1 MFMIMSKCQ
10 SVISSS
16 SRDLRDT
23 VPTRDSRRDLNEILT
38 VSTSNMHPSSS
49 PSSLRGDRRVHRVP
63 DLPREDKN
71 LHTLRLSQHSSS
83 PCSPRTEASA
93 PVRSPPST
101 LVFPCDASRSAVFA
115 DRIVS
120 RPPRAADP
128 RTATARPDLALS
140 SSSSRSSLPPL
151 PVYSRSLS
159 TTRDSTCLSLSICAR
174 FFTPSKR
181 NLSSSSRPSRRS
193 SSDNHESQNHTYCTG
208 TGTGTPHVIVNT
220 HSGAHRLFSALFVP
234 REAQYRP
241 PRLVLGLT
249 GGPPTSF
256 GGGSNHLRHD
266 VLNTAS
272 R

>member
-1 MFMIMSKCQ
+1 MIMSKCQ

-93 PVRSPPST
+93 PVRSPPSSSHVMHRGRPS
-101 LVFPCDASRSAVFA
+101 L
-115 DRIVS
+115 RIGSCLARPAPRTRVL
-120 RPPRAADP
+120 RPPDPTSLSAAAVRAALSLLYLS
-128 RTATARPDLALS
+128 TLALS
-140 SSSSRSSLPPL
+140 
-151 PVYSRSLS
+151 
-159 TTRDSTCLSLSICAR
+159 RDSTCLSLSICAR

-208 TGTGTPHVIVNT
+208 TGTGTPHVNT
-220 HSGAHRLFSALFVP
+220 HRSPPSIQRAFCPSRSAISTSSSRARAHRRTTNQF
-234 REAQYRP
+234 R
-241 PRLVLGLT
+241 
-249 GGPPTSF
+249 
-256 GGGSNHLRHD
+256 GGGSNHLRRN
-266 VLNTAS
+266 VLNTAL

>member
-71 LHTLRLSQHSSS
+71 LHVTLRLSQHSSS

-159 TTRDSTCLSLSICAR
+159 RLYMPLSLYMR
-174 FFTPSKR
+174 
-181 NLSSSSRPSRRS
+181 
-193 SSDNHESQNHTYCTG
+193 
-208 TGTGTPHVIVNT
+208 
-220 HSGAHRLFSALFVP
+220 ALFYP
-234 REAQYRP
+234 LEAQSIVLVSPEP
-241 PRLVLGLT
+241 PILE
-249 GGPPTSF
+249 
-256 GGGSNHLRHD
+256 
-266 VLNTAS
+266 
-272 R
+272 

>member
-1 MFMIMSKCQ
+1 MYSSPFSTLVFSVLPADRSKC
-10 SVISSS
+10 
-16 SRDLRDT
+16 
-23 VPTRDSRRDLNEILT
+23 TRPL
-38 VSTSNMHPSSS
+38 
-49 PSSLRGDRRVHRVP
+49 
-63 DLPREDKN
+63 
-71 LHTLRLSQHSSS
+71 
-83 PCSPRTEASA
+83 
-93 PVRSPPST
+93 ST

-128 RTATARPDLALS
+128 RTATARPDLSLSAAAVRAALS
-140 SSSSRSSLPPL
+140 LL
-151 PVYSRSLS
+151 YLS
-159 TTRDSTCLSLSICAR
+159 TLALSRDSTCLSLSICAR

-208 TGTGTPHVIVNT
+208 TGTGTTHVNT

-256 GGGSNHLRHD
+256 GGGGSNHLRRD
-266 VLNTAS
+266 VLNTAL

>member
-93 PVRSPPST
+93 PVRSPPSSSHVMHRGRPS
-101 LVFPCDASRSAVFA
+101 L
-115 DRIVS
+115 RIGSCLARPAPRTRVL
-120 RPPRAADP
+120 RPPDPTSLSAAAVRAALSLLYLS
-128 RTATARPDLALS
+128 TLALS
-140 SSSSRSSLPPL
+140 
-151 PVYSRSLS
+151 
-159 TTRDSTCLSLSICAR
+159 RDSTCLSLSICAR
-174 FFTPSKR
+174 VFTPSKR

-208 TGTGTPHVIVNT
+208 TPHVNT
-220 HSGAHRLFSALFVP
+220 HRSPPSIQRAFCPSRSAISTSSSRARAHRRTTNQF
-234 REAQYRP
+234 R
-241 PRLVLGLT
+241 
-249 GGPPTSF
+249 GGE
-256 GGGSNHLRHD
+256 
-266 VLNTAS
+266 
-272 R
+272 

>member
-1 MFMIMSKCQ
+1 MSAVGDAAGDGNVFMIMSKCQ

-93 PVRSPPST
+93 PVRSPPSSSHVMHRGRPS
-101 LVFPCDASRSAVFA
+101 L
-115 DRIVS
+115 RIGSCLARPAPRTRVL
-120 RPPRAADP
+120 RPPDPTSLSAAAVRAALSLLYLS
-128 RTATARPDLALS
+128 TLALS
-140 SSSSRSSLPPL
+140 
-151 PVYSRSLS
+151 
-159 TTRDSTCLSLSICAR
+159 RDSTCLSLSICAR

-208 TGTGTPHVIVNT
+208 TGTGPPHVNT

-256 GGGSNHLRHD
+256 GGGE
-266 VLNTAS
+266 
-272 R
+272 

>member
-1 MFMIMSKCQ
+1 MSAVGDAAGDGNVFMIMSKCQ

-93 PVRSPPST
+93 PVRSPPSSSHVMHRGRPSLRIGSCLARPAPRTRVLRPPDPTSLSAAAVRAALSLLYLST
-101 LVFPCDASRSAVFA
+101 LALSRQLETLHASLSLYARAFLPPRSA
-115 DRIVS
+115 IY
-120 RPPRAADP
+120 RPRLARAADP
-128 RTATARPDLALS
+128 RVTITNR
-140 SSSSRSSLPPL
+140 R
-151 PVYSRSLS
+151 
-159 TTRDSTCLSLSICAR
+159 TTRTVPVPVPVLRTST
-174 FFTPSKR
+174 
-181 NLSSSSRPSRRS
+181 
-193 SSDNHESQNHTYCTG
+193 HT
-208 TGTGTPHVIVNT
+208 
-220 HSGAHRLFSALFVP
+220 GAHRLFSALFVP

-256 GGGSNHLRHD
+256 GGGE
-266 VLNTAS
+266 
-272 R
+272 

>member
-1 MFMIMSKCQ
+1 MSAVGDAAGDGNVFMIMSKCQ

-101 LVFPCDASRSAVFA
+101 LVFLCDASRSAVFA

-151 PVYSRSLS
+151 PVYSLDNSRLYMP
-159 TTRDSTCLSLSICAR
+159 LSLYMR
-174 FFTPSKR
+174 
-181 NLSSSSRPSRRS
+181 
-193 SSDNHESQNHTYCTG
+193 
-208 TGTGTPHVIVNT
+208 
-220 HSGAHRLFSALFVP
+220 ALFYP
-234 REAQYRP
+234 LEAQSIVLVSPEP
-241 PRLVLGLT
+241 PILE
-249 GGPPTSF
+249 
-256 GGGSNHLRHD
+256 
-266 VLNTAS
+266 
-272 R
+272 